1 MNSNKKADFI
11 LLSKLIHK
19 LKDNNYYRVFA
30 KTLARTTKPA
40 NSIPPDNELVKEMF
54 HHFIR
59 ENELNIIFNG
69 AVVSPDTI
77 ESEAHRRASE
87 KATPSGDLELAK
99 ESERKLIWEKEVYI
113 KVQDLKK
120 LYANKCIVFPKSLL
134 SDRDESK
141 SSSTRKCDPSI

>member
-1 MNSNKKADFI
+1 MYSNKKSDYI
-11 LLSKLIHK
+11 LLSKLIYK

-30 KTLARTTKPA
+30 KTLARTYRPA
-40 NSIPPDNELVKEMF
+40 NSIPPDDELVEEMF

-59 ENELNIIFNG
+59 ENELKIIFNG
-69 AVVSPDTI
+69 AAVSSDFI

-87 KATPSGDLELAK
+87 KTTPSGDLELAK
-99 ESERKLIWEKEVYI
+99 ELERKLIWEKEVYI

-134 SDRDESK
+134 SGSDKSK
-141 SSSTRKCDPSI
+141 SSST